1 MKKQLISTLIA
12 ATFATSMMAPA
23 AYADEAVKDEYK
35 VGQQE
40 QLIGAGSGAAVGV
53 LVGGPAGAVIGAI
66 FGGIIGTTV
75 GQEDYIKAQ
84 DAEVSELTARNTE
97 LEKVSQR
104 YNQAQIEMA
113 RLQQANDNQ
122 RQIDLALEMNVHFR
136 TGSAEIEPQFQR
148 QLDDIAEL
156 MKQAPEVNWQLAGY
170 ADRRGDTQKN
180 LDLSM
185 RRVDAVRDYLAMRG
199 VDSEQFE
206 IDAMGDQFP
215 EKAEQ
220 NFEGDF
226 FDRRVTLRS
235 QQDDTRMV
243 QF

>member
-12 ATFATSMMAPA
+12 ATIATSTFAPMANA
-23 AYADEAVKDEYK
+23 SETKDEYK

-53 LVGGPAGAVIGAI
+53 LVGGPAGAVVGAI

-75 GQEDYIKAQ
+75 GQQDYIKAQ
-84 DAEVSELTARNTE
+84 DQEVSELAARNTE

-113 RLQQANDNQ
+113 RLKQAYDNQ
-122 RQIDLALEMNVHFR
+122 RTLDLALEMNVHFR
-136 TGSAEIEPQFQR
+136 TGSAAIEPQFQR

-156 MKQAPEVNWQLAGY
+156 MKQAPDVNWQLAGY
-170 ADRRGDTQKN
+170 ADRRGDSQKN
-180 LDLSM
+180 LALSM
-185 RRVDAVRDYLAMRG
+185 KRVDAVRDYLESRG
-199 VDSEQFE
+199 VESDQFVVE
-206 IDAMGDQFP
+206 AMGDQYP
-215 EKAEQ
+215 QKAEQ

-235 QQDDTRMV
+235 QQEDTRTA